1 MNIQRAK
8 EIVESGAIANVLF
21 NGQRIYIQNVDEQ
34 KGTARIYPLDDPENE
49 KEVPVEQLLEN

>member
-34 KGTARIYPLDDPENE
+34 KGTARIYPLPENE

>member
-1 MNIQRAK
+1 MDIQRAK
-8 EIVESGAIANVLF
+8 EIVNSGAFANILY
-21 NGQRIYIQNVDEQ
+21 NGQRIYIQHVNEQ

>member
-8 EIVESGAIANVLF
+8 EIAESGVLANIQY
-21 NGQRIYIQNVDEQ
+21 NGQRIYIQHVDEQ

>member
-8 EIVESGAIANVLF
+8 EIAESGVLANIQY
-21 NGQRIYIQNVDEQ
+21 NGQRIYIQHVDEQ
-34 KGTARIYPLDDPENE
+34 KGTARIYPLDNPENE